1 MPIRSYPL
9 AEARAQA
16 RGLDGQLR
24 EHRRECLHCMTRQ
37 PCGEVRDLAA
47 ELAMV
52 RDEIKH
58 WFDPGPDQGTL
69 FEAEW
74 SA

>member
-9 AEARAQA
+9 AERRGQARAM
-16 RGLDGQLR
+16 DEQLK

-37 PCGEVRDLAA
+37 PCGEAQLLAADLAEA
-47 ELAMV
+47 

-58 WFDPGPDQGTL
+58 WFDPGPDQVAL
-69 FEAEW
+69 FEAEQP
-74 SA
+74 A